1 MMTRGV
7 TRGLAL
13 AALVLAT
20 VTGGGRTATSA
31 EPVGERPL
39 LDNDTVTVI
48 EYRFPPGFQGEEHAA
63 FANEFAY
70 VLDGQFTVTTRGR
83 GRHVVRKGEI
93 EYASQGTIHTS
104 SNEGKTPAVVLVV
117 ILKGRST

>member
-1 MMTRGV
+1 MIRGA
-7 TRGLAL
+7 TGRLAL
-13 AALVLAT
+13 AGLMLAA

-31 EPVGERPL
+31 PAVEERPL
-39 LDNDTVTVI
+39 LDNDKVTVI
-48 EYRFPPGFQGEEHAA
+48 EYSFPPGFQGEEHAA

-83 GRHVVRKGEI
+83 GRRVVGKGEI
-93 EYASQGTIHTS
+93 EYASQGTLHAS

-117 ILKGRST
+117 ILKGR